1 MRARLSFRPYALLF
15 PPYALRHQLL
25 LALETS
31 PLDSVAKDSYFQHMN
46 ASHAPLEE
54 LQPEQDLSLSR
65 LIVVSNR
72 EPYEH
77 RLVKN
82 HLIWERTS
90 GGLISALDPVMRRLG
105 GTWIAWGSGKADR
118 EVVDQDMIV
127 EVPPDAPT
135 YHLRR
140 VWLEATEIKGG
151 YQGYANQVLW
161 PLCHL
166 TLDRVA
172 YRKAF
177 GMRTRP

>member
-1 MRARLSFRPYALLF
+1 
-15 PPYALRHQLL
+15 
-25 LALETS
+25 
-31 PLDSVAKDSYFQHMN
+31 MN

-118 EVVDQDMIV
+118 NVVDQDMIV

-140 VWLEATEIKGG
+140 VWLDPTEIKGG

-172 YRKAF
+172 YRKAYWHAYQAMNARFAAAVF
-177 GMRTRP
+177 GELRG